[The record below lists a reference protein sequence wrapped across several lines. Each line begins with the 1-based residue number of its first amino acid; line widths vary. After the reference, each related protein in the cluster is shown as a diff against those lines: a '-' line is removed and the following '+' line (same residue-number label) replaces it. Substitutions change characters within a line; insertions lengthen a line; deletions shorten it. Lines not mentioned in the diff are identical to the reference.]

1 VTPRPPPIPRALIF
15 DLDGTLV
22 DSRADI
28 ASACNAALTAE
39 GVLPLPDNQ
48 ILRFV
53 GDGAPALVARALKA
67 SVGAARAAELQ
78 DRTLEAFQ
86 EHYEAHPCARTV
98 LLPGAREV
106 LQTSLPSAVVTNK
119 PRAVAELVLDGLA
132 IRSAFAA
139 VWGGGD
145 GPLKPDPAGIRS
157 VLKAVGVAAAEAW
170 MIGDGPQDVLA
181 GKAAGA
187 FTIAIPGIADEARL
201 REASPDL
208 VVSSLLEVAELVRM
222 RSS

>member
-1 VTPRPPPIPRALIF
+1 VTPRLPPIPRALIF

-39 GVLPLPDNQ
+39 GALPLPDDQ
-48 ILRFV
+48 ILGFV
-53 GDGAPALVARALKA
+53 GDGAPALVARALAA
-67 SVGAARAAELQ
+67 SVGAARAAELR
-78 DRTLEAFQ
+78 DRTLAAFQ

-145 GPLKPDPAGIRS
+145 GPLKPDPAGVRS

-201 REASPDL
+201 RDACPDL
-208 VVSSLLEVAELVRM
+208 MVSSLLEVAELVRM